1 MSKLISLMVLTYLFS
16 LVYGRP
22 TEGEVEAGG
31 EAKVSPE
38 DLLPKV
44 FQYDNGTIGVSLLG
58 FKASVGLGAFITGNL
73 SDGWPHAEFETPFG
87 QRAGSGLGPA
97 SDKSGKHTG
106 FGYSFLEDV
115 LQRVAPVAATSPY
128 PSQSNTRQ
136 SSQEHNGHHK
146 NHRGSHVH
154 RTKGHD
160 VATPTVKEME
170 EFRSIGDRKLHDN
183 EIPKLIT
190 FENGGIGVNFLGFK
204 ARAGLGGLLTGNAA
218 DGGLFAEAGTP
229 FGQNARAGLGGN
241 VGSGLYA
248 DATAGGGVSAGAGLA
263 GHTGPEGMYG
273 KSYAGASAGN
283 TIYKEKVVSS
293 QPGAQVHIEEAV
305 AGPVEKHAELRPVAE
320 KHVEVSTGPVVE
332 KEVTKE
338 EKHHKTYIE
347 RTVVPNYQEKTVYVP
362 SYVEK
367 TIRVPTVVAQKV
379 KVPVAPTVIEK
390 TVDSPPENSDSDAS
404 YLGGGYGGDNEGSYE
419 NTGALYAGP
428 FGSAD
433 GGGYARAGAAA
444 EGGAQS
450 GGGYTSSVNI
460 RKTANPQLIN
470 DIFNIPISTLGAV
483 NKLVSGIASGTSG
496 SVSIQKTASVSKSV
510 DA

>member
-1 MSKLISLMVLTYLFS
+1 MSKFAYVMVLTYLFG

-31 EAKVSPE
+31 EAKVS
-38 DLLPKV
+38 
-44 FQYDNGTIGVSLLG
+44 
-58 FKASVGLGAFITGNL
+58 
-73 SDGWPHAEFETPFG
+73 
-87 QRAGSGLGPA
+87 
-97 SDKSGKHTG
+97 
-106 FGYSFLEDV
+106 
-115 LQRVAPVAATSPY
+115 
-128 PSQSNTRQ
+128 
-136 SSQEHNGHHK
+136 
-146 NHRGSHVH
+146 
-154 RTKGHD
+154 
-160 VATPTVKEME
+160 
-170 EFRSIGDRKLHDN
+170 
-183 EIPKLIT
+183 IPKLIS
-190 FENGGIGVNFLGFK
+190 FENGGIGINFLGFR

-241 VGSGLYA
+241 VGSGRSAGGLYA

-263 GHTGPEGMYG
+263 GQTGPEGTYG

-293 QPGAQVHIEEAV
+293 QPAAQFHVEAPAGAS
-305 AGPVEKHAELRPVAE
+305 VEKHAELRPVVE
-320 KHVEVSTGPVVE
+320 KHVEISAGPVVE
-332 KEVTKE
+332 KEVTE
-338 EKHHKTYIE
+338 EVKPQKTYIE
-347 RTVVPNYQEKTVYVP
+347 RTVVPNYQEKTIYVP

-390 TVDSPPENSDSDAS
+390 TVSSPPENANVDAS
-404 YLGGGYGGDNEGSYE
+404 LTEEIAAHPVYFRKFKHHHRIRPFRKYVFLGGGNGDGNGGSFE
-419 NTGALYAGP
+419 NTGALYAGR

-433 GGGYARAGAAA
+433 GGGYAGV
-444 EGGAQS
+444 
-450 GGGYTSSVNI
+450 GGGSQAGGDYSSSVTI
-460 RKTANPQLIN
+460 RKTANPQLVN

>member
-1 MSKLISLMVLTYLFS
+1 MSKFAYVMVLTYLFG

-31 EAKVSPE
+31 EAKVS
-38 DLLPKV
+38 
-44 FQYDNGTIGVSLLG
+44 
-58 FKASVGLGAFITGNL
+58 
-73 SDGWPHAEFETPFG
+73 
-87 QRAGSGLGPA
+87 
-97 SDKSGKHTG
+97 
-106 FGYSFLEDV
+106 
-115 LQRVAPVAATSPY
+115 
-128 PSQSNTRQ
+128 
-136 SSQEHNGHHK
+136 
-146 NHRGSHVH
+146 
-154 RTKGHD
+154 
-160 VATPTVKEME
+160 
-170 EFRSIGDRKLHDN
+170 
-183 EIPKLIT
+183 IPKLIS
-190 FENGGIGVNFLGFK
+190 FENGGIGINFLGFR

-241 VGSGLYA
+241 VGSGRSAGGLYA

-263 GHTGPEGMYG
+263 GQTGPEGTYG

-293 QPGAQVHIEEAV
+293 QPAAQFHVEAPAGAS
-305 AGPVEKHAELRPVAE
+305 EKHAELRPVVE
-320 KHVEVSTGPVVE
+320 KHVEISAGPVVE
-332 KEVTKE
+332 KEVTE
-338 EKHHKTYIE
+338 EVKPQKTYIE
-347 RTVVPNYQEKTVYVP
+347 RTVVPNYQEKTIYVP

-390 TVDSPPENSDSDAS
+390 TVSSPPENANVDAS
-404 YLGGGYGGDNEGSYE
+404 FLGGGNGDGNGGSFE
-419 NTGALYAGP
+419 NTGALYAGR

-433 GGGYARAGAAA
+433 GGGYAGV
-444 EGGAQS
+444 
-450 GGGYTSSVNI
+450 GGGSQAGGDYSSSVTI
-460 RKTANPQLIN
+460 RKTANPQLVN